1 VTSASLRQRARDIV
15 ACVPRAAWFW
25 ALPLVLVVQGA
36 VLLAMGRNPIC
47 TCGTIKLWHGAIFS
61 AENSQHAFD
70 WYSFT
75 HVLHGLWLYLLTW
88 LAAPR
93 APLGARLAAALV
105 LEGGWEILENTN
117 FVIDRYRA
125 SAVAADYYGDSI
137 VNSLS
142 DTVTM
147 ALGFALA
154 RLLPV
159 RAAVTAGVAIEVALG
174 YLIRDNLF
182 FNILMLI
189 YPFDGIKAW
198 QTSLPG

>member
-1 VTSASLRQRARDIV
+1 MGPVQKQASDVIASVPHV
-15 ACVPRAAWFW
+15 AWLL
-25 ALPLVLVVQGA
+25 ALPIVLALQA
-36 VLLAMGRNPIC
+36 TILLMMGRNPVC
-47 TCGTIKLWHGAIFS
+47 TCGTIKLWHGVIYS
-61 AENSQHAFD
+61 PENSQHIFD

-88 LAAPR
+88 LLWRR
-93 APLGARLAAALV
+93 APLGARFALALV

-125 SAVAADYYGDSI
+125 SAVASDYYGDSI

-142 DTVTM
+142 DTITM
-147 ALGFALA
+147 SVGFVLA

-159 RAAVTAGVAIEVALG
+159 PASVATAVAIELALG

-198 QTSLPG
+198 QTAVPG